1 MARGETQA
9 PFGFFMGDSSNWKTP
24 SKPFLSASLGKVLT
38 SSGTDYRAQED
49 ARQISWRGDGRGL
62 ISLQTQRQIDLTA
75 LGKAAALDFVMHFR
89 LDEKPTAAVLLAM
102 GCGDNCS
109 AQLDITQMLK
119 AGGTGKWR
127 KLAVPLSCFTQKGLN
142 ASAVNAPVLL
152 ETNGAMRLSL
162 TRIELVANRATPA
175 TSQSCPR

>member
-1 MARGETQA
+1 
-9 PFGFFMGDSSNWKTP
+9 
-24 SKPFLSASLGKVLT
+24 
-38 SSGTDYRAQED
+38 
-49 ARQISWRGDGRGL
+49 
-62 ISLQTQRQIDLTA
+62 
-75 LGKAAALDFVMHFR
+75 MHFR
-89 LDEKPTAAVLLAM
+89 LDGKPTAAVLLAM

-119 AGGTGKWR
+119 AGGTGKWH